1 MKKRGASRSRAPRA
15 MAPAVRVRGAR
26 RLLARLVLRVGRT
39 VVGILPF
46 ARRVRAANDPK
57 A

>member
-1 MKKRGASRSRAPRA
+1 MKKRGVSRARA
-15 MAPAVRVRGAR
+15 QRTAGPAVRVRGAR

>member
-1 MKKRGASRSRAPRA
+1 MNRKGHESGNGEGIGRHRIRRSR
-15 MAPAVRVRGAR
+15 
-26 RLLARLVLRVGRT
+26 RLFARLALRVGRT
-39 VVGILPF
+39 VFGILPF

>member
-1 MKKRGASRSRAPRA
+1 MNRRGGPRSRAPRA
-15 MAPAVRVRGAR
+15 VAPAVRVRGAR